1 MKQISGLIK
10 LICLILLNGC
20 IVQFTPET
28 EEEKELLV
36 VEGLITDQP
45 GPNTIKLS
53 KSLPFG
59 KKSEA
64 KPLSGCVVSLKDDL
78 GNYYPLNEKVAGTYI
93 TDPSAFRGQV
103 GRFYTLNISADN

>member
-1 MKQISGLIK
+1 MKQIPDSRDSLRLPLINLNFLHPFSGLIQ
-10 LICLILLNGC
+10 LCVFILLTGC

-64 KPLSGCVVSLKDDL
+64 KPLSGCLVS
-78 GNYYPLNEKVAGTYI
+78 P
-93 TDPSAFRGQV
+93 
-103 GRFYTLNISADN
+103 